1 LLHGIVVVLLL
12 FPLLIALVPFVPLLA
27 LVQILVHVG
36 VHHPDL
42 HKAPAS
48 LMTEFAQGRGLF
60 LLPVG
65 GLLDNTA
72 KFTKEIS
79 LRDLG
84 QAVALLV
91 ESKIASVAV
100 YDFIHLRLE
109 FLLMAN
115 DAAIFALGTVSH
127 RARRFAP
134 CSWRLSVQLVVSL
147 FIPTLQRLLALL
159 SNVCKIVF
167 LFYAVPFCLDAV
179 WRIFHDKDENREE

>member
-1 LLHGIVVVLLL
+1 MTRSLDEAGWRLGENRGDGTCDVICSLLVK
-12 FPLLIALVPFVPLLA
+12 
-27 LVQILVHVG
+27 VG
-36 VHHPDL
+36 LRRSGDQTVRRN
-42 HKAPAS
+42 
-48 LMTEFAQGRGLF
+48 AQGE
-60 LLPVG
+60 P
-65 GLLDNTA
+65 
-72 KFTKEIS
+72 
-79 LRDLG
+79 
-84 QAVALLV
+84 
-91 ESKIASVAV
+91 
-100 YDFIHLRLE
+100 LRLE